1 MAGEITLAGDQAKRS
16 RTVEDK
22 LSRLRRD
29 RRGVPPHIGRNA
41 SAGGFVDLLEP
52 LDLTCLCPKTPERY
66 IPICRTRPR
75 ELGPRSGRLVE
86 SARAGC

>member
-41 SAGGFVDLLEP
+41 SAVGFVDLLEP
-52 LDLTCLCPKTPERY
+52 LDLT
-66 IPICRTRPR
+66 
-75 ELGPRSGRLVE
+75 
-86 SARAGC
+86 